1 MILARMLEREG
12 SAGPAR
18 ILHTLLSAAVLTWVS
33 CDHLNASELE
43 GDPARALPIVQQ
55 TCSACHGSDGNS
67 PNGAIPSL
75 AGQFPEYLFKQLTQ
89 YKGLPGLPRRENPI
103 MAEIVKPLSLEDMQN
118 LAVYFASQP
127 AKPAPIRDSG
137 RLDRGRSVYLFG
149 NAANDL
155 PACVTC
161 HRPDGAGIRPDF
173 PRVGGQ
179 QPEYIENQLL
189 AWKNGTR
196 GGKGK
201 LMTMIV
207 PHMTEHEIEAVADYI
222 AQLR

>member
-1 MILARMLEREG
+1 MRANQVSGMTMAQILERAG
-12 SAGPAR
+12 FAGPALL
-18 ILHTLLSAAVLTWVS
+18 LHTLLCATVLAIVF
-33 CDHLNASELE
+33 CDHLKASEFKA
-43 GDPARALPIVQQ
+43 DPARALPIVEQ

-67 PNGAIPSL
+67 PNVAVPSL

-118 LAVYFASQP
+118 LALYFESQSP
-127 AKPAPIRDSG
+127 KPAPIRDRG
-137 RLDRGRSVYLFG
+137 RLDRGKSVYLSG

-179 QPEYIENQLL
+179 QPEYIE
-189 AWKNGTR
+189 
-196 GGKGK
+196 
-201 LMTMIV
+201 ISF
-207 PHMTEHEIEAVADYI
+207 
-222 AQLR
+222 

>member
-1 MILARMLEREG
+1 MIV
-12 SAGPAR
+12 AR
-18 ILHTLLSAAVLTWVS
+18 ILERQVFRAPTRMLHMLLCAAVLACVS
-33 CDHLNASELE
+33 CNHVKASEFE
-43 GDPARALPIVQQ
+43 GNPVRALPIVEQ

-67 PNGAIPSL
+67 PNVAIPSL

-103 MAEIVKPLSLEDMQN
+103 MAEIVKPLSLEDMHN
-118 LAVYFASQP
+118 LAVYFSSQP

-196 GGKGK
+196 AEK
-201 LMTMIV
+201 V
-207 PHMTEHEIEAVADYI
+207 S
-222 AQLR
+222 